1 MADGCGS
8 CKSDVPSLKALPDPG
23 LLGLRRASN
32 TALFRIYLLT
42 GGEIPVMARIHA
54 RTRGISASIR
64 PFRKE
69 APAWSNMDVAAI
81 EKVILDLKKEGTSSA
96 KIGLILRDKYGVPS
110 VKLATGKRI
119 DEILKEKGIVAE
131 IPEDLRNLIIKA
143 LRLRRHLAENKKD
156 IHNKR
161 QLNLTESKVRRLV
174 KYYVKSGKLAKGWTY
189 KPETAEILLSR

>member
-1 MADGCGS
+1 MADVNPTCP
-8 CKSDVPSLKALPDPG
+8 VYTALPTQGSWDYREPEIG
-23 LLGLRRASN
+23 LFFGFTCFL
-32 TALFRIYLLT
+32 
-42 GGEIPVMARIHA
+42 GGEIATMARIHA

-69 APAWSNMDVAAI
+69 APEWSNTDTAAI
-81 EKVILDLKKEGTSSA
+81 EKVILDLKKEGVPSA

-143 LRLRRHLAENKKD
+143 LRLRRHLAENTKD
-156 IHNKR
+156 VHNKR

-174 KYYVKSGKLAKGWTY
+174 KYYVKSGRLAKGWTY